1 MIYIKLFEAFIQEPV
16 FYRFSHVDLL
26 NGETELVY
34 HPKERGMMGPESFN
48 SSLVEVGFP
57 DKKKCINFMNSL
69 AFDPSYKSL
78 YGKYTYNIQIDDSSH
93 LGWSFLTAIN
103 NWFYRSNPYRNAIR
117 NPICKDLLNT
127 EFKDLYHEKE
137 NIDQF
142 DASVV
147 NRMIDILIE
156 CGLIGTGTI
165 EDLKSS
171 KYFENQ
177 PVFVWT
183 NDEVKI
189 STYQKPSNNY

>member
-1 MIYIKLFEAFIQEPV
+1 MYIKLFENF
-16 FYRFSHVDLL
+16 VDLSKNSTL
-26 NGETELVY
+26 TKKQFLEIIEENCSDFKWSDRPIYRSIKSNQLY
-34 HPKERGMMGPESFN
+34 LYQNAWDHPKT
-48 SSLVEVGFP
+48 
-57 DKKKCINFMNSL
+57 
-69 AFDPSYKSL
+69 
-78 YGKYTYNIQIDDSSH
+78 YT
-93 LGWSFLTAIN
+93 
-103 NWFYRSNPYRNAIR
+103 
-117 NPICKDLLNT
+117 
-127 EFKDLYHEKE
+127 HEKE

-147 NRMIDILIE
+147 NRMRDILIE

-189 STYQKPSNNY
+189 SNYQKPSNNY

>member
-34 HPKERGMMGPESFN
+34 HPKEIGMMGPESFN

-57 DKKKCINFMNSL
+57 DKKKCIHFMNSL

-137 NIDQF
+137 NIF

-147 NRMIDILIE
+147 NRMRDILIE

-189 STYQKPSNNY
+189 NNYQKPSNNY